1 MTAQKGNVHVQ
12 GRTEITLL
20 EAMSPLITML
30 MAFVVASFYIPISAE
45 FLIVALLL
53 AATVAGFYATK
64 YNHGWTDIQAAT
76 GKKVAGALPAI
87 IILLSI
93 GMLIGTWMFSG
104 TIPMLVYYGIKLINP
119 QYMILTAFLATA
131 AMSLTGSSWA
141 AVGTI
146 GVALMGVATA
156 IGSPLP
162 ATAGAIVS
170 GAFFGDKLSP
180 LSDSTNICALA
191 VRANLYDH
199 IRSMLYTA
207 IPSFI
212 LAFFVYLFAS
222 SFIDIQ
228 PTLTDTA
235 NAPILTE
242 LEQTYTFNWPLMI
255 PPLIV
260 IISTFKRYEAAFA
273 MAVSSLTAMIVGVA
287 IQDFSLND
295 ALMAAIVGFNTTM
308 ATNNIDQYSDMSMM
322 LLNRGGIYSMS
333 STLVIIIAAFILAG
347 AMDVS
352 GGLTKLLETL
362 LAYVKSTFTLIVA
375 TMASGAT
382 IIGLTSH
389 GAVTALIVG
398 GLFQNTYKEKEIAPE
413 VLSRSIEDS
422 VTLLDALMPW
432 TVTGMYMAATLG
444 VPTLSY
450 APWAIF
456 CVTGSLFSLL
466 IAFTYKYTGFGI
478 KKI

>member
-1 MTAQKGNVHVQ
+1 MTNQTNEVHVQ

-20 EAMSPLITML
+20 EAMTPLLAML
-30 MAFVVASFYIPISAE
+30 MAFIIASFFIPISAE
-45 FLIVALLL
+45 FLIVALLF
-53 AATVAGFYATK
+53 AATVAGFFAAK
-64 YNHGWTDIQAAT
+64 YNHGWKDIQAAT
-76 GKKVAGALPAI
+76 GHKIAGALPAI

-207 IPSFI
+207 IPSFV
-212 LAFFVYLFAS
+212 LAFFVYLFAN
-222 SFIDIQ
+222 SFMDIQ
-228 PTLTDTA
+228 PLYDDPT
-235 NAPILTE
+235 NSPIIAE
-242 LEQTYTFNWPLMI
+242 LEQIYSFNWLLMI

-260 IISTFKRYEAAFA
+260 IISTFKRFEAAFA
-273 MAVSSLTAMIVGVA
+273 MVASSITAMIIGVVV
-287 IQDFSLND
+287 QDFSIND
-295 ALMAAIVGFNTTM
+295 AIMSAITGFKMSMAG
-308 ATNNIDQYSDMSMM
+308 NNFEHYSDMSAM
-322 LLNRGGIYSMS
+322 LLNRGGINSMAN
-333 STLVIIIAAFILAG
+333 TLVIIIAAFILAG

-398 GLFQNTYKEKEIAPE
+398 GLFQDTYKKNKIAPE

-456 CVTGSLFSLL
+456 CATGSLFSLL
-466 IAFTYKYTGFGI
+466 IAFTFKYTGFGI